1 MASKVVS
8 IQKAQ
13 HTVAQP
19 PAGEFFK
26 QLDALQNFVS
36 NFGTGNDRRMH
47 TDYVEQY
54 QLDDRTLEALYVE
67 NWVAGAIVDS
77 VPDDM
82 TREWRAFDASQAD
95 PAKLEEFIQLETDM
109 DVKGKFNEVSKWARL
124 YGGAAIILGLDEA
137 QAGPADE
144 PLDIER
150 LGEGC
155 LTHLTVI
162 EASRLF
168 AMPDYTQLDPTK
180 PGFGE
185 PEYYTLPNAG
195 TFRIH
200 RSRVLPFYGLKLPYY
215 QRQRQTHAYWGA
227 SVLRRVMEALVNKDL
242 TTAGAASLV
251 TESSTD
257 VIKYK
262 GLTNFLLQPGGEA
275 KIQTRFALAKLL
287 KSVNNVM
294 LLDEDETFEQH
305 TQTFSGLS
313 DLLKE
318 FKGDVSGAARIPIT
332 RLYGVAASG
341 LNATGE
347 GDMDNYHDTVRQDQT
362 TDYDPNLRI
371 LDKIMQRSLW
381 GSEVKDWG
389 YKWLPLTQAS
399 DSEKAT
405 AQQAR
410 SVRDT
415 AYLTAGVIDEHI
427 VAQQLYEDGTYTNIT
442 PEYLEELKKAVE
454 EANKAETLLAA
465 NPDPATD
472 PAADPAAKP
481 ADDRLDL

>member
-1 MASKVVS
+1 MGQLVKLNPQRTIA
-8 IQKAQ
+8 A
-13 HTVAQP
+13 P

-26 QLDALQNFVS
+26 QLDALQNFVT
-36 NFGTGNDRRMH
+36 NLGTGSDRRMH
-47 TDYVEQY
+47 TEYTEQF

-95 PAKLEEFIQLETDM
+95 PAKLEQFIQLETDM
-109 DVKGKFNEVSKWARL
+109 DVTGKFNEALKWARL
-124 YGGAAIILGLDEA
+124 YGGAGIILGLDEA
-137 QAGPADE
+137 QAGAPDE

-162 EASRLF
+162 DCTRLQ
-168 AMPDYTQLDPTK
+168 ALPDWTQLDPTK

-185 PEYYTLPNAG
+185 PEYYTLPNAA
-195 TFRIH
+195 TFKIH
-200 RSRVLPFYGLKLPYY
+200 RSRVLPFYGLKLPFY
-215 QRQRQTHAYWGA
+215 QKQRGRHAYWGA
-227 SVLRRVMEALVNKDL
+227 SVLRRVMESLIAKDL
-242 TTAGAASLV
+242 AMAGAANLV
-251 TESSTD
+251 TESSVD
-257 VIKYK
+257 VVKYK
-262 GLTNFLLQPGGEA
+262 GLTNFLLQPGGEE

-305 TQTFSGLS
+305 TQAFSGLS
-313 DLLKE
+313 DMLKE
-318 FKGDVSGAARIPIT
+318 FKGEVSGAARIPVT

-347 GDMDNYHDTVRQDQT
+347 GDMDNYHDTVRQDQA
-362 TDYDPNLRI
+362 TDFNPNLRI
-371 LDKIMQRSLW
+371 LDKVMQRSLW

-389 YKWLPLTQAS
+389 YKWLPLTQES
-399 DSEKAT
+399 DSEKAV

-410 SVRDT
+410 SARDI
-415 AYLTAGVIDEHI
+415 AYLGAGVIDEHI

-454 EANKAETLLAA
+454 EANKAEALLPAA
-465 NPDPATD
+465 PPAQDPAQPTE
-472 PAADPAAKP
+472 
-481 ADDRLDL
+481 DRLAFD